1 MPVTA
6 LRVMKSHFSCIAC
19 FLLLIS
25 VLPIAAQDVY
35 LCVWRNPE
43 RTMTRIFPDAR
54 DYKTINLRIS
64 EAQRKT
70 IEERLG
76 FELLP
81 GQQDQF
87 QYFEMTGE
95 KGQIV
100 GTIIAASQKGEFG
113 AIEFVFGLDADM
125 IIKDIYIQRAR
136 ERDQSFKDRSFL
148 DLFSGQSIKEKMG
161 FDQLH
166 IGESTPGTAAVIR
179 GLIKELVAFEAL
191 VLADVES
198 ESVP

>member
-1 MPVTA
+1 
-6 LRVMKSHFSCIAC
+6 MKSHFSCIAC

-64 EAQRKT
+64 EAQRKI
-70 IEERLG
+70 IEEKIG
-76 FELLP
+76 YELLP

-148 DLFSGQSIKEKMG
+148 DLFVGKSIQDTMSL
-161 FDQLH
+161 DQLYT
-166 IGESTPGTAAVIR
+166 GDPTSGTTAVIR
-179 GLIKELVAFEAL
+179 GLAKELVAFETL
-191 VLADVES
+191 VLVDVDPES
-198 ESVP
+198 GT